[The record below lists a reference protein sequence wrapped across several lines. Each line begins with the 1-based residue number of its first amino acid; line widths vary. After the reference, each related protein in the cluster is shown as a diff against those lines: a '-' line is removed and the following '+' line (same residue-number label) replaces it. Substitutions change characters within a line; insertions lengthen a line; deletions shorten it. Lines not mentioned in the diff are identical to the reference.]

1 MHILDFLVN
10 FPLQTT
16 AIENGCVSFRSSGRA
31 VKVSHVMLH
40 GIGSASAS
48 WIGQLGAAQNL
59 SSHRLLAWDAPG
71 YGNST
76 PVLPD
81 EPQALDYAR
90 SLWHWLD
97 RCDVTTPV
105 TLVGHSLGAL
115 MAAAAYGLA
124 PQRVAGL
131 ILLAPAQ
138 GYGQAPAAD
147 REKKLQDR
155 LATLNRLG
163 PQGMA
168 EQRSAAMLSE
178 QASDHLRAMVRTN
191 MAAIHPAGYTQAS
204 HMLANG
210 QLLRDL
216 ASCQLDL
223 PVVVASGAA
232 DTITPPSA
240 CQAVAAAAQ
249 TPWVSLGPV
258 GHACPLEA
266 IQNVNALMGLPDYP
280 L

>member
-1 MHILDFLVN
+1 MQTLDILAK
-10 FPLQTT
+10 FPLQNAATEYGQ
-16 AIENGCVSFRSSGRA
+16 ISFRSSGSA
-31 VKVSHVMLH
+31 EQITHVLLH

-48 WIGQLGAAQNL
+48 WMAQLGAAQGH

-76 PVLPD
+76 SLSAA
-81 EPQALDYAR
+81 EPQALDYAKA
-90 SLWHWLD
+90 LWHWLD
-97 RCDVTTPV
+97 HCKLTTPV

-115 MAAAAYGLA
+115 MAAAAYRLA
-124 PQRVAGL
+124 PQNVAGL
-131 ILLAPAQ
+131 ILLSPAS
-138 GYGQAPAAD
+138 GYGQAPAVE

-155 LATLNRLG
+155 LALLNRLG
-163 PQGMA
+163 PRGMA

-178 QASDHLRAMVRTN
+178 QAPAHLQALVRTN
-191 MAAIHPAGYTQAS
+191 MAAIRPEGYTQAA

-210 QLLRDL
+210 QLLNDL
-216 ASCQLDL
+216 ATLAPHL
-223 PVVVASGAA
+223 PVIVASGSA

-240 CQAVAAAAQ
+240 CQAVAAAAHV
-249 TPWVSLGPV
+249 PWVSLGPV

-266 IQNVNALMGLPDYP
+266 VPQINTLIGLPDFP